1 MSEIRVLNAGEIRQ
15 LVSWAGEEGW
25 NPGLGDAVPFQ
36 AADPSGFFGLFVDG
50 QMVSGISAVAYDD
63 AYGFIGLYIT
73 RPDMRGKGY
82 GRRVWDHGM
91 AYLGNRTIG
100 LDGVPEQQENY
111 RRMGFVTDYGTA
123 RWSGVAKPGYL
134 AGASASRSFEPDDF
148 DAVLQLDGDC
158 FMASRRDF
166 LRAWLAQAQSAR
178 VVAKDGRLVGF
189 GTARRCIDGY
199 KVGPLFA
206 RSADIAFSLMGGMTD
221 DLSGSRIDIDCPLA
235 QTRFVAGL
243 ESAGLSRG
251 FETARMFRGAVPVI
265 DGECVFGVSSLELG

>member
-1 MSEIRVLNAGEIRQ
+1 MNDIRVLDLDEIRQ
-15 LVSWAGEEGW
+15 LVGWAGEEGW
-25 NPGLGDAVPFQ
+25 NPGHGDAVPFQ
-36 AADPSGFFGLFVDG
+36 VADPDGFFGLFVDG
-50 QMVSGISAVAYDD
+50 RMVSAISAVAYDD
-63 AYGFIGLYIT
+63 AFGFIGLYIT

-82 GRRVWDHGM
+82 GAKVWDHGM

-111 RRMGFVTDYGTA
+111 GRMGFVTDYGTA
-123 RWSGVAKPGYL
+123 RWSGMVKPGCL
-134 AGASASRSFEPDDF
+134 AEASASRSFETDDF
-148 DAVLQLDGDC
+148 DAVVQLDRDC

-178 VVAKDGRLVGF
+178 VVVTDGRLVGF

-206 RSADIAFSLMGGMTD
+206 RSPDIACSLLGGIAD
-221 DLSGSRIDIDCPLA
+221 DLAGSRIDIDCPLS
-235 QTRFVAGL
+235 QTRFIAAL
-243 ESAGLSRG
+243 ETAGLSRG

-265 DGECVFGVSSLELG
+265 DGGCVFGVTSLELG